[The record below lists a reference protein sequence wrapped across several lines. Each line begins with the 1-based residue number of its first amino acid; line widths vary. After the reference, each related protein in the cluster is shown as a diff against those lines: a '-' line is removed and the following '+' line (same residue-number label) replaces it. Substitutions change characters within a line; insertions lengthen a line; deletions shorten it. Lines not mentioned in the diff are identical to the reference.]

1 MENPKMWLDFVTKLN
16 SLELSGGTYVLIA
29 LTTLLA
35 SLLGVGLGAF
45 IKEKVKIDTIT
56 ANFDILKEQL
66 EQNTEATKRIEAS
79 FTEKVWISQQI
90 WQKKY
95 EIYESIY
102 LALSNIKKWVDHESN
117 TIELHLEPQRLEG
130 FLDSG
135 LTEEQEQ
142 YIYSQLQQAR
152 EQLEKT
158 MGSPGFQEKQAN
170 YHKIFVESIEKLT
183 DLLVIKAF
191 ILSNDV
197 STILAGLPQKFDNEF
212 EDWDELQDYQER
224 IVATITSV
232 IKDIKK
238 CAQLELKI

>member
-1 MENPKMWLDFVTKLN
+1 MWLELATKLN
-16 SLELSGGTYVLIA
+16 SLELSGGTYALILLA
-29 LTTLLA
+29 TLLA
-35 SLLGVGLGAF
+35 SLVGAGLGIY
-45 IKEKVKIDTIT
+45 IKEKVKIDTTT
-56 ANFDILKEQL
+56 ANFDILKRQL

-117 TIELHLEPQRLEG
+117 TIDLHIAPQQLEG
-130 FLDSG
+130 FLDSE
-135 LTEEQEQ
+135 LPEEDEQ
-142 YIYSQLQQAR
+142 YIYSQLQQAKQ
-152 EQLEKT
+152 QLEVT
-158 MGSPGFQEKQAN
+158 MGSPDFQEKQEN

-183 DLLVIKAF
+183 DMLVIKAF

-197 STILAGLPQKFDNEF
+197 STILEGLPKKFDNDF
-212 EDWDELQDYQER
+212 EDWDELQDYQAR

-232 IKDIKK
+232 IKDIKQ
-238 CAQLELKI
+238 CAQRELKI